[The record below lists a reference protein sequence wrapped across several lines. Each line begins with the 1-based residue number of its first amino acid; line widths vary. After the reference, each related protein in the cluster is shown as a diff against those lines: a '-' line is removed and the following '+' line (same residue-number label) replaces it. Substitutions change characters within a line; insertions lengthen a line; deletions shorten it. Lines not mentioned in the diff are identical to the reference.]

1 MRIQAPEGFPWKRR
15 TGPRGESCFDQI
27 FLPISAFTLI
37 EVLIAMALFFVAVF
51 AILDLTSQSIAS
63 ARLLQSS
70 HVDATSLA
78 AAMSL
83 TNRLEEGQL
92 PSEVMAQFQEQYP
105 GYTCNG
111 NIVEIGSNGLFQVDF
126 EIYGVKGK
134 KVVAST
140 MSIWLFR
147 PDSGSAFRNKVR
159 R

>member
-1 MRIQAPEGFPWKRR
+1 MRIQMPEAGGPERRIGRQGKACIYANCRR
-15 TGPRGESCFDQI
+15 T
-27 FLPISAFTLI
+27 SAFTLI

-51 AILDLTSQSIAS
+51 AILDLTSQNIAA

-70 HVDATSLA
+70 HVDASSLA

-83 TNRLEEGQL
+83 TNRLEDGPL
-92 PSEVMAQFQEQYP
+92 PSEIMAQFGEQYP

-111 NIVEIGSNGLFQVDF
+111 NITEIGSNGLFQVDF
-126 EIYGVKGK
+126 EIYGLKGK